1 MIHDRNWKGCV
12 FIGTS
17 LEGFIARPD
26 GNLDWLTDPTP
37 RPHTTGTSKHAALT
51 WETFFPTI
59 DTLVMG
65 RTTYETVQ
73 GFDPW
78 PFTEKRVIVLSTR
91 LHPDERVEI
100 ARTVDDAADM
110 LRAGAAAR
118 VYVDGGRTIQ
128 SFLAKGLIDEI
139 TVAIAPV
146 LIGRGHRLFG
156 DLADDV
162 QLTMRGHHS
171 SEGDG
176 LLRVTYDISRP

>member
-1 MIHDRNWKGCV
+1 MTRNRNWKGCV

-17 LEGFIARPD
+17 LDGFIARPD
-26 GNLDWLTDPTP
+26 GDLDWLTAPTP
-37 RPHTTGTSKHAALT
+37 RPHNTGTLAHAALT

-59 DTLVMG
+59 ETLVMG

-73 GFDPW
+73 GFDSC
-78 PFTEKRVIVLSTR
+78 PFEGKRVIVLSTT
-91 LHPDERVEI
+91 LEPDDRVEI
-100 ARTVDDAADM
+100 ARTVDEAADM
-110 LRAGAAAR
+110 LEAGAATR

-128 SFLAKGLIDEI
+128 SFLAQGLIDEM
-139 TVAIAPV
+139 TVSIAPV

-162 QLTMRGHHS
+162 HLTMRGHHS

-176 LLRVTYDISRP
+176 LLRVTYEVSRP